1 MQTLTVGIAPIN
13 RPQFKP
19 VHAKV
24 PVSDKVLAN
33 ALTDP
38 TTAQN
43 LWNAVRI
50 LLGVPLDALCVQGIV
65 RADQTIIEFDS
76 WLSCEHIMARAKL
89 GFSQPT
95 AVNALAVII

>member
-1 MQTLTVGIAPIN
+1 MKKLTVGIAPVGK
-13 RPQFKP
+13 PTFKP
-19 VHAKV
+19 THAEV
-24 PVSDKVLAN
+24 PISDKVLAS

-38 TTAQN
+38 ATAQN
-43 LWNAVRI
+43 FWNAVRI

-65 RADQTIIEFDS
+65 RADQTIAEFDS
-76 WLSCEHIMARAKL
+76 WLYNQHIMARAKL